1 MESATKIR
9 QSGLVLAKSRPVI
22 NRSAITESE
31 PSFLVKNSDLA
42 KSLRVSANRS
52 ASSTTNL
59 SASNAAAAS

>member
-9 QSGLVLAKSRPVI
+9 QSGLVLASSRPVI

-31 PSFLVKNSDLA
+31 PSFFVKKADLA
-42 KSLRVSANRS
+42 KSFRVKANKS